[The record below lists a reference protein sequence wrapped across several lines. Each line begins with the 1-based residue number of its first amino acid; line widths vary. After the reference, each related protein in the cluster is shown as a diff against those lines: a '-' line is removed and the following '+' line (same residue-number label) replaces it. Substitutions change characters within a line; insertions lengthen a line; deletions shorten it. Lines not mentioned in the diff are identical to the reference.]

1 MPSYE
6 ASDDDVYA
14 YLVKHYKTDKI
25 SKAIIRCVITHVS
38 IIQQARGFKS
48 KKDMYEV
55 IDDCTFQYININTY
69 G

>member
-6 ASDDDVYA
+6 ADDNEIRA
-14 YLVKHYKTDKI
+14 YLVKQYGDEKI
-25 SKAIIRCVITHVS
+25 SKIVKCVITHVS

-48 KKDMYEV
+48 KKDMFEV
-55 IDDCTFQYININTY
+55 IDDCAFQYINISTN